1 MLFGTSGVSLM
12 VIPFPIT
19 EEANSYTYQTLIKGE
34 NNFQSLRFPSGSI
47 NQEVYLNLTVIEGN
61 LTIILLDDEQEY
73 NFWMGLP
80 YTPYWEVINITDVLT
95 TIQINPPFH
104 FSGFLIFYGEEDS
117 IYQGEIYI
125 SYFRYYTSYA
135 VVFLGITIVLV
146 SYYFYR
152 KYKIYKSR

>member
-1 MLFGTSGVSLM
+1 MSSVSLI

-19 EEANSYTYQTLIKGE
+19 EEANSFTYRTINKGE
-34 NNFQSLRFPSGSI
+34 NNFQRFWFPSGSI
-47 NQEVYLNLTVIEGN
+47 NQEIYMNITVIEGN
-61 LTIILLDDEQEY
+61 LTIMLLDDEQEY
-73 NFWMGLP
+73 NFWVQQS
-80 YTPYWEVINITDVLT
+80 YTPFWEVINITDILT

-117 IYQGEIYI
+117 IYHGEIYA

-135 VVFLGITIVLV
+135 VVFLGIMIVLI

>member
-34 NNFQSLRFPSGSI
+34 NNFQSLQFPSGSI

-61 LTIILLDDEQEY
+61 LTIMLLDGEQWR
-73 NFWMGLP
+73 NFWMGHS
-80 YTPYWEVINITDVLT
+80 YTPYWEIINSTDVLI
-95 TIQINPPFH
+95 TIKINPPFP
-104 FSGFLIFYGEEDS
+104 FSGHFIFYGEEDS